1 MLKAQDLPRMS
12 ISLGQLASK
21 ANPLRGVV
29 KPGTEPGLEATNYFG
44 PERGA
49 TASGIRAMIVEVN
62 PGTMQIHTQKYLVVH
77 DCGRVINPVILDG

>member
-1 MLKAQDLPRMS
+1 MVKVQDLPRMS

-21 ANPLRGVV
+21 ANPLRGAV

-49 TASGIRAMIVEVN
+49 TASGIHAMIVEVN
-62 PGTMQIHTQKYLVVH
+62 PETMQIHTHTHK
-77 DCGRVINPVILDG
+77 